1 MRLSTRALPAEIR
14 YDRGGIAICQGPTA
28 AGQSGV
34 FRRSHA
40 FCLPVRSHGKVVRA
54 LGPEGGSPVSRE
66 KRSFAQEVCV
76 KSAGKAMQKTGML
89 WPGCRVG
96 VAVSGGVDSFVL
108 LKTLKIRQGIVPFRF
123 ELMAVHL
130 NPGFDPHSHAA
141 LLPWLAREGIPAHLE
156 VTDYGPQAHSEQN
169 LRRSACF
176 RCAWL
181 RRKRLFELCAR
192 YGLTHLALGH
202 NAEDLVETFFLNLCR
217 NGRVDGMSMCEPF
230 FNGGLRLI
238 RPLLLVEK
246 KYILKAA
253 RQWGLPVWANACP
266 SAGHTARSAM
276 AETLSGLYGLT
287 KDARRSIFNGLI
299 RWQLD
304 KNSLPEEPD
313 GGAEDAAR

>member
-1 MRLSTRALPAEIR
+1 M
-14 YDRGGIAICQGPTA
+14 
-28 AGQSGV
+28 
-34 FRRSHA
+34 
-40 FCLPVRSHGKVVRA
+40 
-54 LGPEGGSPVSRE
+54 SRE

-130 NPGFDPHSHAA
+130 NSGFDPHSHAA

-202 NAEDLVETFFLNLCR
+202 NAEDLVETFF
-217 NGRVDGMSMCEPF
+217 
-230 FNGGLRLI
+230 
-238 RPLLLVEK
+238 
-246 KYILKAA
+246 
-253 RQWGLPVWANACP
+253 
-266 SAGHTARSAM
+266 
-276 AETLSGLYGLT
+276 
-287 KDARRSIFNGLI
+287 
-299 RWQLD
+299 
-304 KNSLPEEPD
+304 
-313 GGAEDAAR
+313 

>member
-1 MRLSTRALPAEIR
+1 MKLSVIEKVDVSRRRT
-14 YDRGGIAICQGPTA
+14 
-28 AGQSGV
+28 SGV

-40 FCLPVRSHGKVVRA
+40 FCLSVRGLEKAVRTA
-54 LGPEGGSPVSRE
+54 VPEGGSPVSRE

-253 RQWGLPVWANACP
+253 RQWELPVWANACP
-266 SAGHTARSAM
+266 SAGRTARSAM

-304 KNSLPEEPD
+304 KNSRPGDQD
-313 GGAEDAAR
+313 GGAENVAR